1 MKTKNIT
8 LAQILTEAKNTDANG
23 FAKFL
28 DKNKIQWT
36 MHDCCI
42 TDYNEDY
49 FNITLDGFKDHFV
62 SFFAGQYEE

>member
-8 LAQILTEAKNTDANG
+8 LAQILKKAKNTDAIG
-23 FAKFL
+23 FVQFL

-36 MHDCCI
+36 MHDCAI
-42 TDYNEDY
+42 TNYNEEY
-49 FNITLDGFKDHFV
+49 FNITLDGFDDHFV